1 MQLMQPCNPAKLPL
15 PLFYTV
21 RIITHMSRRF
31 TLFCLCLLGIS
42 LQAAQPIK
50 FDYLKVGS
58 QTFSNVTVVNMN
70 ATDVYFTHDKGMSN
84 VKLKYLEP
92 EAQKKLEYDP
102 KAADAAEKEHMQEDT
117 KFKNSLAGQVA
128 TPKKGAVAEK
138 RVTSEDSLADP
149 ISENS
154 PLGKTAPDF
163 SIDKWL
169 GEKPDVKDKF
179 VLLSFWATW
188 SIPSKKAIPQLSAL
202 QKKFGQKLAVI
213 AVATEL
219 QDDVEAMTDPKIDFA
234 SGVDTRGKSRFAF
247 NITAIPSVVLID
259 PKGVVLYQ
267 GHPAALNE
275 KQLEAI
281 LSKSN

>member
-1 MQLMQPCNPAKLPL
+1 
-15 PLFYTV
+15 
-21 RIITHMSRRF
+21 MSRWLIL
-31 TLFCLCLLGIS
+31 TCLCLLGAS

-58 QTFSNVTVVNMN
+58 QTFSNVTVVSRN

-92 EAQKKLEYDP
+92 EAQKRLEYDP
-102 KAADAAEKEHMQEDT
+102 KAAAAAEKEAMAGDA
-117 KFKNSLAGQVA
+117 KFKNSLAGPA
-128 TPKKGAVAEK
+128 PGTAKKAAVAPK
-138 RVTSEDSLADP
+138 HVSSEDSLVDP
-149 ISENS
+149 VSETS
-154 PLGKTAPDF
+154 PLGKAAPDF
-163 SIDKWL
+163 SIDKWVS
-169 GEKPDVKDKF
+169 EKPDLKDKF

-202 QKKFGQKLAVI
+202 QKKFAQKLAVV
-213 AVATEL
+213 AVATEP
-219 QDDVEAMTDPKIDFA
+219 QDDVEAMTEPKIDFA
-234 SGVDTRGKSRFAF
+234 SGIDTRGKSRFAF

-275 KQLEAI
+275 KQLETI
-281 LSKSN
+281 LAKAQ

>member
-1 MQLMQPCNPAKLPL
+1 
-15 PLFYTV
+15 
-21 RIITHMSRRF
+21 MSRW
-31 TLFCLCLLGIS
+31 LILACLCLLGVS

-58 QTFSNVTVVNMN
+58 QTFSNVTVVSRN

-92 EAQKKLEYDP
+92 EAQKRLEYDP
-102 KAADAAEKEHMQEDT
+102 KAAAAAENELMSGDAKY
-117 KFKNSLAGQVA
+117 KNSLANKIGSPQKA
-128 TPKKGAVAEK
+128 AVAQK
-138 RVTSEDSLADP
+138 RVSSEDSLADP
-149 ISENS
+149 ISETS
-154 PLGKTAPDF
+154 SLGKAAPDF

-169 GEKPDVKDKF
+169 SEKPDLKDKF
-179 VLLSFWATW
+179 ILLSFWATW

-202 QKKFGQKLAVI
+202 QKKFAQKLTVV
-213 AVATEL
+213 AVATEP

-234 SGVDTRGKSRFAF
+234 SGIDTRGKSRFAF
-247 NITAIPSVVLID
+247 NVTAIPSVVLID

-275 KQLEAI
+275 KQLQSI
-281 LSKSN
+281 LAKSD